1 MLIELVTASVLDG
14 QYSTGQYIATTGDCG
29 GDRARA
35 DHTKLPPK
43 LSSNKRQSGALRP
56 IALDWQADLSFFLS
70 VCVCVWVCVCVLVCR
85 SVCLFVCPWLSPT
98 AAAALA
104 ATMAA
109 VPFSSN

>member
-43 LSSNKRQSGALRP
+43 LSNNKRQSGALLP

-70 VCVCVWVCVCVLVCR
+70 VCVCV
-85 SVCLFVCPWLSPT
+85 
-98 AAAALA
+98 
-104 ATMAA
+104 
-109 VPFSSN
+109 